1 MRKPRNDAQKLVGLI
16 LVPGD
21 LMSNRFR
28 SVPFRQRLTTAKRF
42 LIRFC
47 FAIIAAL
54 VLTVF
59 FSMSQSVAAQS
70 TFTTQRAN
78 GRIAFVSERDGN
90 SEIYVMN
97 PDGSDQTNITHD
109 SAYDGDPAWSP
120 DGRKIAFSSYRDGH
134 SEIYVM
140 NADGSEVTR
149 LTYDLVGNSAPFGGL
164 GNFAPD
170 WSPDGT
176 KIAFTS
182 FRGDLNASG
191 RANYD
196 IYVMNADGSNE
207 VRLTNDPS
215 ADLDPD
221 WSPDG
226 THIAFASDR
235 DRDIYEIYVMKADGS
250 GQTNITKNGLP
261 NNFSP
266 DNSSPD
272 WSPVGTKIVFV
283 SRFDIGFG
291 FCEPGYPCGIFVM
304 NADGSNQVALD
315 EFHGY
320 SPVWSPDGT
329 RIAYHA
335 IGYEDHHGAVHVM
348 NADGSNRTRLTEG
361 GGSPAWQPLV
371 ATSPNPLGDPQFFV
385 RQHYLDFL
393 GREPDPGGLAFWTN
407 EILSCG
413 SDARCV
419 EAKRINV
426 SAAYFLSIEFQ
437 ETGYEVYRFYKAGY
451 GDLAGTPVPIRFS
464 EFIAD
469 TQAIGNGVIV
479 NQPGWE
485 QVLERNKQ
493 QFAADFVQRSR
504 FTSAFPSSMTPEAFV
519 DALFTNAGVSPASS
533 ERAAAI
539 NEFGSVST
547 TADVAARAR
556 ALRRVA
562 ENTML
567 AQLEFNRAFVLMQ
580 YFGYL
585 RRNPNDAPEPTLDF
599 QGYNFWLNKLN
610 GFNGDFAQAEMVK
623 AFITSAEYRK
633 RFGP

>member
-59 FSMSQSVAAQS
+59 FSMSQSVASQS

-272 WSPVGTKIVFV
+272 WSPDGTKIVFV

-291 FCEPGYPCGIFVM
+291 FCEPGYPCGIF
-304 NADGSNQVALD
+304 
-315 EFHGY
+315 
-320 SPVWSPDGT
+320 
-329 RIAYHA
+329 
-335 IGYEDHHGAVHVM
+335 VM

-437 ETGYEVYRFYKAGY
+437 ETGYEVYRFY
-451 GDLAGTPVPIRFS
+451 TV
-464 EFIAD
+464 
-469 TQAIGNGVIV
+469 
-479 NQPGWE
+479 
-485 QVLERNKQ
+485 
-493 QFAADFVQRSR
+493 
-504 FTSAFPSSMTPEAFV
+504 
-519 DALFTNAGVSPASS
+519 PASNTALGHLIL
-533 ERAAAI
+533 E
-539 NEFGSVST
+539 NESF
-547 TADVAARAR
+547 
-556 ALRRVA
+556 
-562 ENTML
+562 
-567 AQLEFNRAFVLMQ
+567 
-580 YFGYL
+580 
-585 RRNPNDAPEPTLDF
+585 
-599 QGYNFWLNKLN
+599 K
-610 GFNGDFAQAEMVK
+610 K
-623 AFITSAEYRK
+623 
-633 RFGP
+633 